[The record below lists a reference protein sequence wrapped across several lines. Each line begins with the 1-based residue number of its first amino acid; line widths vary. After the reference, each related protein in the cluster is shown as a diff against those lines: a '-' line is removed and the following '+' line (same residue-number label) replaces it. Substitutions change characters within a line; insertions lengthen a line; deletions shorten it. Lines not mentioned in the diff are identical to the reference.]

1 MSSFRKIKKKGVVFI
16 TRDMDSRTWTTCI
29 LVFISLTYIVA
40 LAAIIHICKLE
51 TVAFIFALIPLII
64 IIAGVWGY
72 GLKAKFPGGELEYY
86 PVENLM
92 QPAHTISSDKT
103 VTDAEKLMDRTGVD
117 FLNVVDRMGRLIGI
131 FTRADAHRARRQRR
145 AREKIE
151 NFMTPLE
158 RVIKARRGERL
169 IDIIERIGKT
179 KHSRLPVIDGE
190 KVIGVIDSVDI
201 QDFLAKLL
209 RGA

>member
-1 MSSFRKIKKKGVVFI
+1 MNTK
-16 TRDMDSRTWTTCI
+16 TWNTCI
-29 LVFISLTYIVA
+29 LVFISLIYIVA
-40 LAAIIHICKLE
+40 LAAITKICELG
-51 TVAFIFALIPLII
+51 TTAFIFALIPLIM

-72 GLKAKFPGGELEYY
+72 GLKAKFPSGELEYY

-92 QPAHTISSDKT
+92 QPAHTISFDKT
-103 VTDAEKLMDRTGVD
+103 VADAERLMDRTGTD
-117 FLNVVDRMGRLIGI
+117 FLNVVDRMGKLIGI
-131 FTRADAHRARRQRR
+131 FTRADAHRARRQKGV
-145 AREKIE
+145 RERIE

-179 KHSRLPVIDGE
+179 KHSRLPVIEGE

-209 RGA
+209 RGI